1 MMPSCSL
8 SVALN
13 PQDCPCPF
21 IAPPFT
27 PTGSTACNGNAPA
40 SISVDD
46 PGLGYTVNWYDAP
59 NGGNLVGTTNPF
71 VPASFGTY
79 YAANVETVSACVG
92 EVVAVTADEAAP
104 ITYTQTNTN
113 CSSDLTNYTTDIVP
127 NGGAGGFVVTAT
139 ASVTPNGSGGF
150 TLSNIAANT
159 SANFTI
165 TDANGCQQTGSTV
178 APNCNCPTIN
188 PPTGGVNAE
197 MCNGGTTVA
206 ISVAAAPAGY
216 SIAWYNTA
224 TGGVAIA
231 TGNSFT
237 PPAAGMYYAEMI
249 ETASGCASSRVGVE
263 LIESSAIVVTQTDQS
278 CALDLLTYDA
288 TISVSGG
295 GTPNSYTITTPN
307 ATVQSLG
314 NDEFLLSNIAA
325 GTNINFTATDQYGC
339 QQTGT
344 TTAATCNCPTIN
356 PPIGATNAEMCN
368 GGTPVAISVAAA
380 PAGYSIAWYNTAT
393 GGAVIATGN
402 SFTPTVAGMYYAEMI
417 ETASGCTSTRV
428 GVELIEASAIVV
440 TQTDQSCALDLLT
453 YDATISVSG
462 GGIPNSYTI
471 TTPNATVQSLG
482 NDEFLL
488 SNIAA
493 GTNINFTVT
502 DQYGCQQTGS
512 TVAPNCN
519 CPTINPPTGG
529 VNATM
534 CNGGTTVAI
543 SVAAAPAGYSIAWYN
558 TATGGTAIATGNS
571 FTPPAAGIYYAEMIE
586 TASGCTST
594 RVGVELI
601 ESSAIVV
608 TQTDQS
614 CALDLLTYDAT
625 ISVSGGGTPNSYTIT
640 TPNATVQ
647 SLGNDEFLL
656 SNIAAGTN
664 INFTATD
671 QYGCQQTG
679 TTTAATCN
687 CPTINPPTGGVNAT
701 MCNGGTTVAISVAA
715 APAGYSIAWYNTATG
730 GAVIATGNSFTP
742 PAAGMYYAEMIET
755 ASGCASTRV
764 GVELTTAS
772 PIIIAQNN
780 ATCALDLQTYDATI
794 NVSGGGGTYS
804 LTAAPYL
811 VTNNGGG
818 NFVVSGISTN
828 TNVSLTAT
836 DQNGCTTNGTSTA
849 PVCNCPAVPLASNG
863 QGSTTC
869 FGDAPNPISVSAA
882 PAGYTVLWFD
892 AASSGNQ
899 LATGAVYQPNG
910 IGTYYAALQDNAS
923 LCIGQTIAVVAAEN
937 TLLSINNATPV
948 CATDLG
954 SYAVSGDISGGTS
967 PYTLSAT
974 LGNVTVNANGSF
986 DIVNLTNNINSSLT
1000 ATDAQGC
1007 STAALVITAPNCN
1020 CPTIAA
1026 PTNPINNN
1034 YCFGALPTSISV
1046 DAAPAGFV
1054 INWYNLPAGGAV
1066 IATGNSFTPAT
1077 AGIYYAE
1084 MLNTTTNCNSP
1095 RTAVTLTQ
1103 TTELVVQQ
1111 GAANCAANLL
1121 SYDVSLDVSG
1131 GTASYNLTATN
1142 GLTVT
1147 NNGGNN
1153 FTVNGV
1159 PTATAA
1165 TVNVVDANG
1174 CTLNTTL
1181 NTVDCNCPTVVDPS
1195 NPQNAFYCFGD
1206 APVALSVDAPAAGFS
1221 IVWYDAATGGSI
1233 VGNGNSFVPAQS
1245 GTYYAQTNQD
1255 GTNCSSLRVPA
1266 TLTEGNQI
1274 IVTQV
1279 SQQCAAD
1286 LSTYEAEFSVVGYSG
1301 AYTATATDANG
1312 NAFVVVDNGSGNVT
1326 VSGIAINATSPIF
1339 AFVDT
1344 TNCPQSVAITPAD
1357 CGCGTIP
1364 DPINPQNNTYCS
1376 GSNPTEL
1383 CVTLPN
1389 AQYEIRW
1396 YDSNQVLQANTPC
1409 FTPTTAGTY
1418 TATTIEVASGCESD
1432 SVTAVLTQTSPIVID
1447 TLAAICATD
1456 LATYSYPIVISGGT
1470 SPYTVSA
1477 LPATVSNNGGGNFSV
1492 DDIENGTTANISVTD
1507 ANGCTANLTTNTI
1520 TCNCPTVDTPVIAN
1534 NALFYCA
1541 DAAIPTATVTPA
1553 GVGFVIRWYDAAN
1566 TLVGTG
1572 SSFTPTAAGIYTA
1585 VTESTTAN
1593 CNSLPATVTFTEGT
1607 AITTAVVDNLCATNL
1622 STYDLTI
1629 SIVGGQTPYTFSN
1642 TTYTITPAAGN
1653 NYVVSGIANNTNAT
1667 FTITDANDCAVDAN
1681 FAAVNCNCPV
1691 VTAPVTNSTAYCEG
1705 STPTAL
1711 SATAPPTDYIVTWY
1725 SQSTG
1730 GTALA
1735 TGETY
1740 TPSTAGTYYAAF
1752 TNPNNNCESPRTA
1765 ATLSINP
1772 VAAAPTIVAPAPY
1785 CSGAPISPLTATNTG
1800 GTITWYSDA
1809 ALTNQVATGNSFT
1822 PSAPAVGTTATYY
1835 ATETSAAGCVSTPAS
1850 VAVSVIVC
1858 NCTPPA
1864 APTTA
1869 NAALTYCIG
1878 QANTT
1883 PFVANT
1889 PAGITVRWYDAANN
1903 LVGTGN
1909 SFTATAAGT
1918 YQAQAYNAAED
1929 CSGAS
1934 IPFTLT
1940 GTSVTATIDPAT
1952 ATIAQAGSVSLTA
1965 SPTNGVTYSWTPA
1978 TTLNCAD
1985 CGTVVASPI
1994 ATTTYTVVIT
2004 DQNGCTALATAFVGV
2019 ENNNTVV
2026 IPNAF
2031 SPNGDNQNDVFHI
2044 SGYNITTA
2052 ELQVYNRWGQKVYSE
2067 VFTNLSNGWD
2077 GTFKGFDQELG
2088 VYVYYLSVTFNDG
2101 VKESYKGNVTL
2112 IR

>member
-1 MMPSCSL
+1 M
-8 SVALN
+8 
-13 PQDCPCPF
+13 
-21 IAPPFT
+21 
-27 PTGSTACNGNAPA
+27 
-40 SISVDD
+40 
-46 PGLGYTVNWYDAP
+46 
-59 NGGNLVGTTNPF
+59 
-71 VPASFGTY
+71 
-79 YAANVETVSACVG
+79 
-92 EVVAVTADEAAP
+92 
-104 ITYTQTNTN
+104 
-113 CSSDLTNYTTDIVP
+113 
-127 NGGAGGFVVTAT
+127 
-139 ASVTPNGSGGF
+139 
-150 TLSNIAANT
+150 
-159 SANFTI
+159 
-165 TDANGCQQTGSTV
+165 
-178 APNCNCPTIN
+178 
-188 PPTGGVNAE
+188 
-197 MCNGGTTVA
+197 
-206 ISVAAAPAGY
+206 
-216 SIAWYNTA
+216 
-224 TGGVAIA
+224 
-231 TGNSFT
+231 
-237 PPAAGMYYAEMI
+237 
-249 ETASGCASSRVGVE
+249 
-263 LIESSAIVVTQTDQS
+263 
-278 CALDLLTYDA
+278 
-288 TISVSGG
+288 
-295 GTPNSYTITTPN
+295 
-307 ATVQSLG
+307 
-314 NDEFLLSNIAA
+314 
-325 GTNINFTATDQYGC
+325 
-339 QQTGT
+339 
-344 TTAATCNCPTIN
+344 
-356 PPIGATNAEMCN
+356 
-368 GGTPVAISVAAA
+368 
-380 PAGYSIAWYNTAT
+380 
-393 GGAVIATGN
+393 
-402 SFTPTVAGMYYAEMI
+402 
-417 ETASGCTSTRV
+417 
-428 GVELIEASAIVV
+428 
-440 TQTDQSCALDLLT
+440 
-453 YDATISVSG
+453 
-462 GGIPNSYTI
+462 
-471 TTPNATVQSLG
+471 
-482 NDEFLL
+482 
-488 SNIAA
+488 
-493 GTNINFTVT
+493 
-502 DQYGCQQTGS
+502 
-512 TVAPNCN
+512 
-519 CPTINPPTGG
+519 
-529 VNATM
+529 
-534 CNGGTTVAI
+534 
-543 SVAAAPAGYSIAWYN
+543 
-558 TATGGTAIATGNS
+558 
-571 FTPPAAGIYYAEMIE
+571 YYAEMIE

-647 SLGNDEFLL
+647 SLGNDDFSL

-687 CPTINPPTGGVNAT
+687 CPTINPPTGGVNAE
-701 MCNGGTTVAISVAA
+701 MCNGGTPVAISVAA

-742 PAAGMYYAEMIET
+742 TVAGMYYAEMIET
-755 ASGCASTRV
+755 ASGCASSRV

-794 NVSGGGGTYS
+794 NVSGGGGTYT

-818 NFVVSGISTN
+818 NFVVSGITTN
-828 TNVSLTAT
+828 TNVTLTAT

-849 PVCNCPAVPLASNG
+849 PVCDCPAVPLASNG
-863 QGSTTC
+863 QGSSTC

-892 AASSGNQ
+892 AANAGSQ
-899 LATGAVYQPNG
+899 LATGAVYQPNN

-923 LCIGQTIAVVAAEN
+923 LCIGQTIAIVAAEN
-937 TLLSINNATPV
+937 SLLSINNATPV

-967 PYTLSAT
+967 PYNLSAT
-974 LGNVTVNANGSF
+974 LGNVTVNADGSF

-1020 CPTIAA
+1020 CPAMAA

-1034 YCFGALPTSISV
+1034 YCFGALPTTISV

-1066 IATGNSFTPAT
+1066 IASGNSFTPAT

-1095 RTAVTLTQ
+1095 RTTVTLTQ

-1181 NTVDCNCPTVVDPS
+1181 NTVDCNCPTVAAPS

-1206 APVALSVDAPAAGFS
+1206 APVALFVDAPAAGFS
-1221 IVWYDAATGGSI
+1221 TVWYDAATGGNI
-1233 VGNGNSFVPAQS
+1233 VGNGNSFVSAQS

-1279 SQQCAAD
+1279 SQQCAAN
-1286 LSTYEAEFSVVGYSG
+1286 LSTYEAVFSVVGYSG

-1312 NAFVVVDNGSGNVT
+1312 NPFVVVDNGSGNVT

-1339 AFVDT
+1339 AFVDA
-1344 TNCPQSVAITPAD
+1344 TNCPQSAAITPAVCN
-1357 CGCGTIP
+1357 CGAIP
-1364 DPINPQNNTYCS
+1364 SPINPQNNTYCS
-1376 GSNPTEL
+1376 GSNPTDL

-1396 YDSNQVLQANTPC
+1396 YDSNQVLQASTPC

-1418 TATTIEVASGCESD
+1418 TATTIEVASNCESLP
-1432 SVTAVLTQTSPIVID
+1432 VTAVLTQTSPIVID

-1456 LATYSYPIVISGGT
+1456 LATYSYPIVVSGGT
-1470 SPYTVSA
+1470 SPYTISA

-1507 ANGCTANLTTNTI
+1507 ANGCTANLSTNAI
-1520 TCNCPTVDTPVIAN
+1520 SCNCPAIAAPVIAN

-1541 DAAIPTATVTPA
+1541 DVAIPTATVTPV
-1553 GVGFVIRWYDAAN
+1553 GVGFVIHWYDAAN

-1572 SSFTPTAAGIYTA
+1572 SSFTPTAAGTYTA
-1585 VTESTTAN
+1585 LTESTTAN
-1593 CNSLPATVTFTEGT
+1593 CSSLPATVTFTEGT
-1607 AITTAVVDNLCATNL
+1607 AITTAVVDNLCATDL

-1642 TTYTITPAAGN
+1642 STYTITPAAGN

-1667 FTITDANDCAVDAN
+1667 FTITDANDCSLDAN
-1681 FAAVNCNCPV
+1681 FAAVNCNCPA
-1691 VTAPVTNSTAYCEG
+1691 VTAPFTSSTTYCEG
-1705 STPTAL
+1705 STPNAL

-1835 ATETSAAGCVSTPAS
+1835 ATETSAAGCVSTAAS
-1850 VAVSVIVC
+1850 VAISVIVC

-1889 PAGITVRWYDAANN
+1889 PAGITVRWYDADNN

-1929 CSGAS
+1929 CPGAS

-1940 GTSVTATIDPAT
+1940 GTSVTATIDPAS

-2077 GTFKGFDQELG
+2077 GTFKGTDQELG